1 MQGFCDLWE
10 GDLKKAEQSNSDK
23 AKLLRR
29 CMIFWR
35 VLKVCFDVVLKYAR
49 CLSGPNFLLFFLGL
63 HKHVN
68 ILEREKA
75 TLKQQVEEL
84 QKKLEAAEER

>member
-1 MQGFCDLWE
+1 MPVAYVDLT
-10 GDLKKAEQSNSDK
+10 S
-23 AKLLRR
+23 
-29 CMIFWR
+29 C
-35 VLKVCFDVVLKYAR
+35 Y
-49 CLSGPNFLLFFLGL
+49 FFLGL

-84 QKKLEAAEER
+84 QKKLEAAKECQAIV